1 MARTSQKNTSL
12 IARPPT
18 PHQHPGVWIQYKGP
32 RARVLQTTKVS
43 ARSASLTANIED
55 EFRADL
61 EALKLNVPGVPL
73 EEIKVVWGTGQ
84 VRATYGIQGNVR
96 LRPWGIR
103 PFRTFI
109 VGLIGISRNSQASS
123 RADEEHTNG
132 NVIRTLNVDF
142 LTHLLVIQVT
152 ETTQSAHLVCRRV
165 SGFYDCYAF
174 SLCS

>member
-12 IARPPT
+12 TVRPPT

-73 EEIKVVWGTGQ
+73 NEVKVVWGTGQ
-84 VRATYGIQGNVR
+84 VRATYGLQG
-96 LRPWGIR
+96 IE
-103 PFRTFI
+103 FR
-109 VGLIGISRNSQASS
+109 
-123 RADEEHTNG
+123 E
-132 NVIRTLNVDF
+132 
-142 LTHLLVIQVT
+142 LVK
-152 ETTQSAHLVCRRV
+152 HLVGRTKSTRTEML
-165 SGFYDCYAF
+165 SERSIARIWYAEE
-174 SLCS
+174 